1 MMLSLAFCFYQETA
15 MREGQMTAKLKN
27 IEYGNWQEWLKT
39 GLLLGMAI
47 YFLALIFTGKLSN
60 YINLRFAWL
69 SYVAV
74 MVFLLLGLWNG
85 FRLFTS
91 RYRFL
96 SHSNAHLPLS
106 WGGIFL
112 MSLPLFFAVLL
123 PSEPLGA
130 DAISGTI
137 SLEPIGGVSAE
148 ARYDLPPLER
158 NVLDWLRAF
167 DQASNPAE
175 LNALPVDIVAFVY
188 REPAMSAN
196 QFMAARF
203 TLSCCVA
210 DAMAIGMPVEAEN
223 AQDFADGQWLRIQG
237 SLQAGEFRG
246 ETVPVI
252 IPSSIEAVEP
262 PENPYLYS

>member
-1 MMLSLAFCFYQETA
+1 
-15 MREGQMTAKLKN
+15 MTPKLKN
-27 IEYGNWQEWLKT
+27 TGSGNWQEWLKT
-39 GLLLGMAI
+39 ILLLGMAL
-47 YFLALIFTGKLSN
+47 YFLVLIFTGKLSN

-69 SYVAV
+69 SYVALT
-74 MVFLLLGLWNG
+74 VFLLLGLWNA
-85 FRLFTS
+85 FRLITG

-106 WGGIFL
+106 WGGIVV

-137 SLEPIGGVSAE
+137 SLQAIGGVSAQ

-167 DQASNPAE
+167 DEVSNPAE
-175 LNALPVDIVAFVY
+175 LNDLPVDIVAFVY
-188 REPAMSAN
+188 REPNMSAN

-223 AQDFADGQWLRIQG
+223 AQNFADGQWIRIQG
-237 SLQAGEFRG
+237 TLQAGEFRNQS
-246 ETVPVI
+246 VPVI
-252 IPSSIEAVEP
+252 IPGSIEPVEP